1 MKYCTNCG
9 AQNDANTNFCSS
21 CGQSLNQNVGMA
33 QVNGIVGTS
42 KPKNGKAIASMV
54 LGIIA
59 AIWALMS
66 LASIGNIEEALVE
79 AFAENNLTDEFA
91 GNFGFFIGSNLLS
104 LPCGIIGLILG
115 LVAKPKNGK
124 AITGII
130 TSIAA
135 LLVTAISLVIIMNVA
150 V

>member
-21 CGQSLNQNVGMA
+21 CGQSLTQNVQMA
-33 QVNGIVGTS
+33 QVNGVVGTA
-42 KPKNGKAIASMV
+42 KPKNGKAIASMI

-59 AIWALMS
+59 AVWALLS
-66 LASIGNIEEALVE
+66 LASIGNIEEALVD
-79 AFAENNLTDEFA
+79 AFAENTLTDEFA
-91 GNFGFFIGSNLLS
+91 GKFGFFIGYNILS

-124 AITGII
+124 AIAGII
-130 TSIAA
+130 TSLAVLIVA
-135 LLVTAISLVIIMNVA
+135 VISLVIIMNVA